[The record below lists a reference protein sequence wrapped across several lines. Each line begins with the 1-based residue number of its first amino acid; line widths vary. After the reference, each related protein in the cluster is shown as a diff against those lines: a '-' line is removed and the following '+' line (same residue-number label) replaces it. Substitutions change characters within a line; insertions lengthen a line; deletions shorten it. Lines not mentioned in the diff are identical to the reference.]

1 MGRKEELYFK
11 TIKPYDKTELD
22 LFSQAFAA
30 LVMQM
35 DRQPL
40 VDPFGDYF
48 QEFFKQRPKR
58 AVFYTVWGM

>member
-48 QEFFKQRPKR
+48 QEFLSNAQTGS
-58 AVFYTVWGM
+58 FYTVWGM